1 MAVETMTP
9 PAGQVTIEVRGQ
21 RRFRSFLS
29 WPSWLLRVLVESAF
43 IMFSILIALALENW
57 REDNQHQRLALQSL
71 RVFEREI
78 NQNLARL
85 DDVAPYHAGLR
96 SVVAGA
102 LANPSQ
108 SADMQSIVEGLRSPV
123 LLNTAWQTSLATG
136 AIAYIGVEAVAALS
150 VMSSHQERFR
160 EDIRATLPSP
170 AVTATAATPLELER
184 NVRQILAHLNE
195 LVAGEAFMRGVYKEA
210 LGVVQIRLRELS
222 QTAPSDSL
230 P

>member
-1 MAVETMTP
+1 MSVETPTP
-9 PAGQVTIEVRGQ
+9 AKQVIVEVGGQ
-21 RRFRSFLS
+21 RRFRSFVS
-29 WPSWLLRVLVESAF
+29 WPSWLLRVLVESFF
-43 IMFSILIALALENW
+43 IMFSILLALALENW
-57 REDNQHQRLALQSL
+57 RETNQHRDLALQAL

-96 SVVAGA
+96 SVVAEA

-108 SADMQSIVEGLRSPV
+108 AADMRSIVEGLRSPV

-136 AIAYIGVEAVAALS
+136 AVTYIGVETVSALS

-160 EDIRATLPSP
+160 EDVRATLPSP
-170 AVTATAATPLELER
+170 AITANATPVELER

-195 LVAGEAFMRGVYKEA
+195 LVAGEAFMRGVYQEA
-210 LGVVQIRLRELS
+210 LRVVQARLLELS
-222 QTAPSDSL
+222 PAAPGDSL

>member
-1 MAVETMTP
+1 MAVETITP
-9 PAGQVTIEVRGQ
+9 PAGQVIVEVRPR
-21 RRFRSFLS
+21 RRFRPKLS
-29 WPSWLLRVLVESAF
+29 WPSWMLRVLVESFF
-43 IMFSILIALALENW
+43 IVLSILLALAMENW
-57 REDNQHQRLALQSL
+57 RENADHRQVALQSL

-96 SVVAGA
+96 SVVIEA

-108 SADMQSIVEGLRSPV
+108 AADMRSIVEGLRTPV

-136 AIAYIGVEAVAALS
+136 AVTYIGVETVSALS

-160 EDIRATLPSP
+160 EDVRATQPSLFIGGNPSP
-170 AVTATAATPLELER
+170 AELER
-184 NVRQILAHLNE
+184 SVREILAHLNE
-195 LVAGEAFMRGVYKEA
+195 LVAGEAFMRGVYQEA
-210 LGVVQIRLRELS
+210 LDVVRKRLQEL
-222 QTAPSDSL
+222 TDATPTDSL